1 MWGETAL
8 QRLVRV
14 CVTTVTTL
22 AYGAT
27 DVKDLVTNANSNV
40 RRFLSLHSIFCLS
53 MCESLDDTCLTS
65 TGNWPITLTVD
76 ATELQILASARRKQ
90 THRC

>member
-1 MWGETAL
+1 M
-8 QRLVRV
+8 
-14 CVTTVTTL
+14 TTVTTP

-27 DVKDLVTNANSNV
+27 DLKDHVINANSNV

-53 MCESLDDTCLTS
+53 MCESLDETCLTS
-65 TGNWPITLTVD
+65 TGNWPITLTDD
-76 ATELQILASARRKQ
+76 ATELQPLASAMRKQ